1 MKSVIPPFTVCAPFM
16 EFAKILTVTRRR
28 VLLLSLSFDSLS
40 LEMEAEVPAVRNVNL
55 IDYFH
60 IRVEYLTTY
69 N

>member
-1 MKSVIPPFTVCAPFM
+1 M